1 LVIELFTPANEE
13 FFSLISRSIPSY
25 SIEFSPD
32 SHSQEVRNALGRRFD
47 TASMEKTV
55 EHALENDCSRFDLFF
70 MIGLP
75 KQDKQSALDSAGYSK
90 KLNSLV
96 KNDPRLFVFISP
108 LAPFLDPG
116 SYAFENADEVGYKL
130 FARTLEEHRAR
141 LTSPSWK
148 YVLSYETNWMT
159 RDDIVDASYDA
170 ADILNHVRSECGLIE
185 PEELAIR
192 MERTSMA
199 REMMREIDVA
209 LAIKD
214 REKRRDVFDRLH
226 QKGEELMESTIC
238 QKRDLEWGSSSIFK
252 SVPRA
257 MLGLARSKRRKRSP
271 KA

>member
-1 LVIELFTPANEE
+1 
-13 FFSLISRSIPSY
+13 
-25 SIEFSPD
+25 
-32 SHSQEVRNALGRRFD
+32 
-47 TASMEKTV
+47 MEKSI
-55 EHALENDCSRFDLFF
+55 EHALEHDCRRFDLFF

-75 KQDKQSALDSAGYSK
+75 KQEKQSALDSARYSNR
-90 KLNSLV
+90 LYSLV
-96 KNDPRLFVFISP
+96 NNDPRLFVFISP

-116 SYAFENADEVGYKL
+116 SYAFENADEVGYRL

-170 ADILNHVRSECGLIE
+170 ADILNRTRAECGLIG

-192 MERTSMA
+192 VERTSMA
-199 REMMREIDVA
+199 RNMMHEIDVA
-209 LAIKD
+209 LEIKD
-214 REKRRDVFDRLH
+214 AKKRQAAFDKLR

-238 QKRDLEWGSSSIFK
+238 QKKDLEWESSSIFK

-257 MLGLARSKRRKRSP
+257 MIGLARSKRRKRAP